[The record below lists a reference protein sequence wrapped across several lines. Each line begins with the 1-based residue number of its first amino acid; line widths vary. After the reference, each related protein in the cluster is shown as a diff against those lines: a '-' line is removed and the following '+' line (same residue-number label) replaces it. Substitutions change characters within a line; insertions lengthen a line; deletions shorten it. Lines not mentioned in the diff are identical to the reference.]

1 MSKKCFSVVFAYVGI
16 IVGAA
21 LGALAEEALGGGQAT
36 T

>member
-21 LGALAEEALGGGQAT
+21 LGALAEEPF
-36 T
+36 

>member
-21 LGALAEEALGGGQAT
+21 LGALTEETL
-36 T
+36 